1 MYIIVNCN
9 IKHVLYFFYFL
20 VTQMVREIRLKLM
33 RLRNSDENPM
43 IPFLYWEAMMIPH
56 TKKDVENLNVLKSIL
71 PKEIVIKY

>member
-1 MYIIVNCN
+1 
-9 IKHVLYFFYFL
+9 
-20 VTQMVREIRLKLM
+20 MVREIRLKLM